1 MRNALI
7 TLATALLLPAA
18 GASTTLSF
26 DGAFCASAAN
36 GVGAATSCSSGSF
49 INQAWGDSASV
60 DVHYAASSAQPELR
74 SMYFWASGYSGLENV
89 VYGDSGA
96 SAQITLSSLD
106 GSRIQLDSM
115 LFGSWLNSPRQTRV
129 AVYELGSNA
138 LLFDSG
144 AFNTAGANSNSLNFA
159 DVSSTSGLR
168 LVLGPDFFNVGLDSL
183 SYTVSAV
190 PEPAPLALLAA
201 GLAVLGLRRR
211 RSSAG

>member
-1 MRNALI
+1 MRTALAALATSLLMPTAGAI
-7 TLATALLLPAA
+7 TLN
-18 GASTTLSF
+18 F
-26 DGAFCASAAN
+26 DGAFCAAAAN
-36 GVGAATSCSSGSF
+36 GVGAATVCGNGSA
-49 INQAWGDSASV
+49 INQAWGDTNSV
-60 DVHYAASSAQPELR
+60 DVHYAASSTQPDLR
-74 SMYFWASGYSGLENV
+74 SMYFWTTGYSGLENV
-89 VYGDSGA
+89 AYGDSGA
-96 SAQITLSSLD
+96 SAQISLSSLD

-211 RSSAG
+211 RSSAD

>member
-7 TLATALLLPAA
+7 TLATALLLPTA

-36 GVGAATSCSSGSF
+36 GVGAATSCASGSF
-49 INQAWGDSASV
+49 INQAWGDSAAV

-89 VYGDSGA
+89 AYGDSGA
-96 SAQITLSSLD
+96 SAQLSLRSLD

-115 LFGSWLNSPRQTRV
+115 VFGSWLNSARTTRV
-129 AVYELGSNA
+129 AVYDLSSNA

-144 AFNTAGANSNSLNFA
+144 AFSTAGASPNSLSFTNIA
-159 DVSSTSGLR
+159 STSGLR

-183 SYTVSAV
+183 SYSVSAV
-190 PEPAPLALLAA
+190 PEPAPLALLAT